1 MFNKIFPKI
10 HAEGYKFLV
19 IAGIITII
27 FYIFSNFL
35 ALIGLLLTVWVY
47 YFFRDP
53 ERVII
58 NDDNYLVSPA
68 DGEVIKVEEVNG
80 PKELGLENKNFKK
93 ISIFMNVFDCHVNRI
108 PCSGKIEEILYKP
121 GKFLNASLD
130 KASEDNER
138 NYYKIKDQHGNDI
151 IVVQIAGLVARRIV
165 CESNKDQDLKQGD
178 RIGMIR
184 FGSRADVYYENYE
197 PLVKI
202 GQTAIA
208 GETLLAKKIMEPQKK
223 NFKIVSDKKNARVI
237 LPNMLTLIGVC
248 IGLTSIRFALD
259 GRFEFAI
266 IAIIFAALIDGLDGR
281 IARLIKGT
289 SKVGKELDSLT
300 DMISFGV
307 APAFIM
313 YFWKLNTL
321 GRFGWLLCLVYVI
334 CVALRLARFNVN
346 SNQESSWRDNFFE
359 GVPSPAGAILVL
371 TPLIFSLSGFDMIQ
385 LNYDLIVPTFFVV
398 ISFLLISKFPSYS
411 FKKIVIP
418 RRTTIFLLFGIV
430 LFFGLLLIY
439 TFNVITISAIIYL
452 LLLPISF
459 FHYQKI
465 KKHHENDRIQDD
477 DDLEDV
483 L

>member
-1 MFNKIFPKI
+1 MEQPKNNL
-10 HAEGYKFLV
+10 K
-19 IAGIITII
+19 
-27 FYIFSNFL
+27 
-35 ALIGLLLTVWVY
+35 
-47 YFFRDP
+47 
-53 ERVII
+53 
-58 NDDNYLVSPA
+58 
-68 DGEVIKVEEVNG
+68 
-80 PKELGLENKNFKK
+80 
-93 ISIFMNVFDCHVNRI
+93 
-108 PCSGKIEEILYKP
+108 
-121 GKFLNASLD
+121 
-130 KASEDNER
+130 
-138 NYYKIKDQHGNDI
+138 
-151 IVVQIAGLVARRIV
+151 LVA
-165 CESNKDQDLKQGD
+165 
-178 RIGMIR
+178 
-184 FGSRADVYYENYE
+184 
-197 PLVKI
+197 
-202 GQTAIA
+202 
-208 GETLLAKKIMEPQKK
+208 
-223 NFKIVSDKKNARVI
+223 DKKKARMI

-313 YFWKLNTL
+313 YFWKLNSL
-321 GRFGWLLCLVYVI
+321 GRFGWLLCLVFVI

-346 SNQESSWRDNFFE
+346 SNQEPSWRDNFFE
-359 GVPSPAGAILVL
+359 GVPSPAGGILVL
-371 TPLIFSLSGFDMIQ
+371 TPLIISLSGFNFIK
-385 LNYDLIVPTFFVV
+385 LNYDLIVPIFFVV
-398 ISFLLISKFPSYS
+398 TSFLLISKFPSYS

-439 TFNVITISAIIYL
+439 TFNVIAISTLLYL
-452 LLLPISF
+452 ILLPVSY

-465 KKHHENDRIQDD
+465 KKKHEKDKIQDE